1 MQSLMEKPCPRPLS
15 LSPSTLCSEAGAQT
29 RPLPA
34 QAWDLALALSSPSW
48 ATKMHSPA
56 QNPMH
61 PRAQAQPYGEGVG
74 RAHSLCP
81 GSGAGLGVSSPGL

>member
-1 MQSLMEKPCPRPLS
+1 MEKPCPRPRSLS
-15 LSPSTLCSEAGAQT
+15 LSPSTLCSDAGAQT

-34 QAWDLALALSSPSW
+34 QAWDLALTLSSPSW
-48 ATKMHSPA
+48 AIKMHSPA

-61 PRAQAQPYGEGVG
+61 PQAQAQSQPDGEAAG

-81 GSGAGLGVSSPGL
+81 GNGAGLGVRSPGL